1 MAIVTGGINGPFK
14 GKVGSIIGYQLN
26 GQNVIKGLP
35 KKSAKNKRGSVAQK
49 ACRSKFIKIQQFL
62 KPILPFIQIGFNMEA
77 RSRQLSAHNAAKSYS
92 LLNAFTVDGELD
104 YSKVLVTYGDLPSP
118 LDVNVDKDDVGL
130 HFTWTDNSTRRT
142 DQSND
147 QVMLLAYDLEKGDT
161 HFMFSGARRKAG
173 HETLE
178 ISKGSKGKELH
189 LWIAF
194 ISDDRQLISMSTY
207 AGSVAW

>member
-35 KKSAKNKRGSVAQK
+35 KKSAKNKRGSIAQK
-49 ACRSKFIKIQQFL
+49 ACRSKFIKIQRFL

-77 RSRQLSAHNAAKSYS
+77 RSRLLSAHNAAKSYS

-104 YSKVLVTYGDLPSP
+104 YSKVMVTYGDLPKP
-118 LDVNVDKDDVGL
+118 LNVKVETDDIGL
-130 HFTWTDNSTRRT
+130 HFSWTDNSDRRA
-142 DQSND
+142 DHSND
-147 QVMLLAYDLEKGDT
+147 QVMLLAYDIAEGFPY
-161 HFMFSGARRKAG
+161 FMFSGARRKAVQ
-173 HETLE
+173 ETLA
-178 ISKGSKGKELH
+178 ISKRSKGKELH

-194 ISDDRQLISMSTY
+194 ISDNRQQISMSTY
-207 AGSVAW
+207 VGTVTR